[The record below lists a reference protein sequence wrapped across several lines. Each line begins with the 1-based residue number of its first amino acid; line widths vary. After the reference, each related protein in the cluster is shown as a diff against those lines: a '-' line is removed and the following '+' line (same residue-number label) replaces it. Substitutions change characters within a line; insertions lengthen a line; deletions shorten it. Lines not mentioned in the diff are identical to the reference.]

1 MKRIQGNTK
10 RGATL
15 VVCGQ
20 VSFLLFIALCVTL
33 HPGFVLK
40 RDEGGMSNYGVH
52 ALTALPYTLALLSL
66 TWSSWWAAAQF
77 RQDDPSARRLRHV
90 LNFYGSIIFVILLST
105 YVYTRNQAL
114 RDVHFSLG
122 TVLIVFEIVSSLWMF
137 GLFRRFVWDGIFL
150 LVQLAGSALCL
161 ATIDGELHLL
171 FLAEMVTAV
180 GFAGLVIHTS
190 RCLGADAATAPRQSV
205 TGVRD
210 SIA

>member
-1 MKRIQGNTK
+1 
-10 RGATL
+10 
-15 VVCGQ
+15 
-20 VSFLLFIALCVTL
+20 
-33 HPGFVLK
+33 
-40 RDEGGMSNYGVH
+40 VH